1 MGETVNGEI
10 RTSSSSGTC
19 LHIAH
24 SGERCTRPARFGVF
38 CERHDP
44 QATPRPMMPLVR
56 MAAAVFLLMVFLWPL
71 VADLVREIA
80 RWIR

>member
-10 RTSSSSGTC
+10 RTSSSAGTC
-19 LHIAH
+19 LHIAP
-24 SGERCTRPARFGVF
+24 SGKRCTRTARFGVF

-44 QATPRPMMPLVR
+44 QAPPRPMMPVIRL
-56 MAAAVFLLMVFLWPL
+56 AAAVLLLMVFLWPL